1 MRNTPA
7 RRKRIRNISVPPRR
21 VAESRMDTQWSSP
34 RLGRPPIHSKNS
46 VEAFNFP
53 KAKKKCIIFEDS
65 HPFSKQIN
73 LKELFHATPKNIVA
87 KKSQIGFTKCKNIQ
101 QLFVMICLSSI
112 KRNLNDEGYIL
123 MPANEWDRQ
132 ERRIKQINEQKNL
145 DCNAYFVDL
154 DGIDSESFIQKYSSG
169 RQMLTQMEK
178 LQHIQKILTKTNNNK
193 IIVGFIHANAESME
207 YSCLRPEIKNSD
219 VAIDN
224 LMVTSIGLTEG
235 KHFKIVEREWFSGKR
250 KKLLQKMNG
259 QLYLDVSKEFQE
271 DCNHDVA
278 VSIYI
283 RKQRRKKGGEVKGK
297 KLDQICKPINN
308 QTEALA
314 AFENGMKITR
324 VKWLQRMA
332 GRRSTVELDSKPFD
346 WDYLDLLRKDKSFL
360 SALER
365 IYDSKEA

>member
-1 MRNTPA
+1 MSNTPA
-7 RRKRIRNISVPPRR
+7 GRKRIRNISVPPRR
-21 VAESRMDTQWSSP
+21 VAESRIDTQWSSP
-34 RLGRPPIHSKNS
+34 KVRREPLASNPVRT
-46 VEAFNFP
+46 FNFI
-53 KAKKKCIIFEDS
+53 KKEKCIIFEDS

-73 LKELFHATPKNIVA
+73 LKELFQASQKNIVA
-87 KKSQIGFTKCKNIQ
+87 KKNQIGFTKCKNIQ

-112 KRNLNDEGYIL
+112 KRNLNDGGYIL
-123 MPANEWDRQ
+123 MPAIQWDRQ
-132 ERRIKQINEQKNL
+132 ERRIKQINEEKNF

-154 DGIDSESFIQKYSSG
+154 DGINSESIIQKYSSG

-178 LQHIQKILTKTNNNK
+178 LQHIQKILTKAANNK

-207 YSCLRPEIKNSD
+207 FSCLRPEIKNSD

-235 KHFKIVEREWFSGKR
+235 EHFKIIEREWFSGKR
-250 KKLLQKMNG
+250 KKLLHKMNG

-271 DCNHDVA
+271 DFNHDVA

-283 RKQRRKKGGEVKGK
+283 RKQRRKKGEVKGR
-297 KLDQICKPINN
+297 KLDQICKPISN
-308 QTEALA
+308 QTEALS

-346 WDYLDLLRKDKSFL
+346 WDYLDLLRNDKSFL

-365 IYDSKEA
+365 IYEDK

>member
-1 MRNTPA
+1 MSNTPA
-7 RRKRIRNISVPPRR
+7 GRKRIRNISVPPRR

-34 RLGRPPIHSKNS
+34 RLGRRPIHGKNP

-73 LKELFHATPKNIVA
+73 LKELFQASQKNIVA
-87 KKSQIGFTKCKNIQ
+87 KKSQIGFTRCKNIQ

-112 KRNLNDEGYIL
+112 KRNLNDEGYRLIS
-123 MPANEWDRQ
+123 ANDWDRQ
-132 ERRIKQINEQKNL
+132 ERRIKQINAQNNF

-154 DGIDSESFIQKYSSG
+154 DGIDSESIIQKYSSG
-169 RQMLTQMEK
+169 RQMLTQMDK
-178 LQHIQKILTKTNNNK
+178 LQHIQKILTKTGNNK

-207 YSCLRPEIKNSD
+207 YSCLRPEIKNSG

-224 LMVTSIGLTEG
+224 LMVTSIGLNEEQ
-235 KHFKIVEREWFSGKR
+235 HFKIVDREWFSAKR
-250 KKLLQKMNG
+250 KKLLHKMNG

-271 DCNHDVA
+271 DCKHDVA

-283 RKQRRKKGGEVKGK
+283 RKVKKGR

-308 QTEALA
+308 QTEALS

-346 WDYLDLLRKDKSFL
+346 WDYLDLLRNDKSFL

>member
-1 MRNTPA
+1 LSNTPA
-7 RRKRIRNISVPPRR
+7 GRKRIRNISVPPRR

-34 RLGRPPIHSKNS
+34 RLGRPPIHGKGP
-46 VEAFNFP
+46 VETFNFP

-73 LKELFHATPKNIVA
+73 LKELFQASQKNIVA

-101 QLFVMICLSSI
+101 QLFVMLCLSSI
-112 KRNLNDEGYIL
+112 KRKLNDEGYIL
-123 MPANEWDRQ
+123 MPAVEWDRQ
-132 ERRIKQINEQKNL
+132 ERRIKQINEQRNF

-154 DGIDSESFIQKYSSG
+154 DGIDSKSIIQKYSSE

-178 LQHIQKILTKTNNNK
+178 LQHIQNILTKTNNAK

-224 LMVTSIGLTEG
+224 LMVTSIGLTERE
-235 KHFKIVEREWFSGKR
+235 HFKIVDREWFFGKR
-250 KKLLQKMNG
+250 KKLLKKMNG

-283 RKQRRKKGGEVKGK
+283 RKQRRKKGEVKGR

-308 QTEALA
+308 QAEALS

-346 WDYLDLLRKDKSFL
+346 WDYLDLLRNDKSFL

-365 IYDSKEA
+365 IYQDK